1 MFKRY
6 IKEPIQAY
14 ASTAWARSRNV
25 FDDSTLGLIATI
37 CMIAVIAFVFICII
51 SVIPWIVGWALMSII
66 GIFTTVLVTGY
77 WATAGIGLATIILV
91 KVIA

>member
-14 ASTAWARSRNV
+14 TSFWWNRSRNV
-25 FDDSTLGLIATI
+25 FDDNTLGLIATI
-37 CMIAVIAFVFICII
+37 CMITMIAFAFIFYL